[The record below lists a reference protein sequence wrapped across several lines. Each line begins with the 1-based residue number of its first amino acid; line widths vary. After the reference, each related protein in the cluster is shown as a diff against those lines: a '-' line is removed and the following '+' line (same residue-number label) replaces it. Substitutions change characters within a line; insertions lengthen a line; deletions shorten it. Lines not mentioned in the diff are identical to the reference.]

1 MQLNKQLK
9 HMKTKTMNIYQEAVN
24 KFGADHQILKA
35 VEELNELATALMHYR
50 QGKATIEEVQKE
62 SVDVQIMLGQID
74 LIIGEPSDQMFED
87 KLEKLNIALNK

>member
-1 MQLNKQLK
+1 
-9 HMKTKTMNIYQEAVN
+9 MNIYQEAVN

-50 QGKATIEEVQKE
+50 QGKLTGKQVQSE
-62 SVDVQIMLGQID
+62 RVDVQIMLSQLD
-74 LIIGEPSDQMFED
+74 IIFGEPTTLMFED